1 MFINFSYFET
11 NRSFLGYTERKSFFI
26 NKMFRLR
33 FTFLNDFA
41 TIDYKNLIVAY
52 NTLGEPTRLR
62 LNVRSKPFEPEMG
75 NASVGKWWSLFEMDI
90 EDEPAL

>member
-1 MFINFSYFET
+1 MFINFSYFKT
-11 NRSFLGYTERKSFFI
+11 NHSFILNEKVFY